1 MSVTI
6 NQRLLAIT
14 LVAMVI
20 YSPLSIDIF
29 LPALP
34 LMAESLLVDLTAMQ
48 STVSVYILSLGFGQL
63 VSGPLADRYGRKP
76 VALVGIGIYILSAL
90 ATAVANDITM
100 HLLARFTQGLGAC
113 AIIVTAFACVRDCYN
128 PIKSGVVYSYL
139 NGAICCIPALA
150 PILGDVLT
158 VNFDWRANF
167 YFIALYGILAGIFI
181 LLSMVETKPEN
192 TQAPKRLISPTAYW
206 QVLHNPV
213 FLFNA
218 TLVMLGMAIII
229 AYVSSSPA
237 WLMVSLGL
245 SQSDF
250 VFWFSL
256 NAAVNIAACLLAPK
270 VLVKFGPRFT
280 SGTGMLILILGGV
293 LMFAMINWQHP
304 LGYMLPILSSSLGF
318 SLLMG
323 TCSGQALAPFGEK
336 AGTASAL
343 LGFIQMSGSAVIVF
357 LVQML
362 PINEAEQVGLLM
374 LTIIPLFLLWMM
386 PAVKQKIEFQH

>member
-1 MSVTI
+1 MSANLNRRI
-6 NQRLLAIT
+6 LAIT
-14 LVAMVI
+14 LITMVI

-34 LMAESLLVDLTAMQ
+34 LMAQSLMVDITAMQ
-48 STVSVYILSLGFGQL
+48 STISIYILSLGFGQL
-63 VSGPLADRYGRKP
+63 IGGPLADRYGRKP
-76 VALVGIGIYILSAL
+76 VALAGIAIYILSAI
-90 ATAVANDITM
+90 ATAQAQDITM

-113 AIIVTAFACVRDCYN
+113 ALIVTAFACVRDCYD
-128 PIKSGVVYSYL
+128 PIKSGAIYSYL

-158 VNFDWRANF
+158 VAFDWRANF
-167 YFIALYGILAGIFI
+167 YFIALYGAVAGVFI
-181 LLSMVETKPEN
+181 VFSMVETKPAN
-192 TQAPKRLISPTAYW
+192 THAPKRLISPSSYW
-206 QVLHNPV
+206 QVLKQPI
-213 FLFNA
+213 FLFN
-218 TLVMLGMAIII
+218 TLVIMIGMAIII

-237 WLMVSLGL
+237 WLMVELKL

-250 VFWFSL
+250 VFWFSI

-270 VLVKFGPRFT
+270 VLLTYGPRFT
-280 SGTGMLILILGGV
+280 TGVGMLVLIIGGV
-293 LMFAMINWQHP
+293 MMYALLDWHDPVAF
-304 LGYMLPILSSSLGF
+304 MLPILASSLGF

-357 LVQML
+357 MVQML
-362 PINEAEQVGLLM
+362 PINQAEQVGMLM
-374 LTIIPLFLLWMM
+374 LSIIPLYLLWLL
-386 PAVKQKIEFQH
+386 PSVKKRITVVD

>member
-1 MSVTI
+1 MSASLNRRI
-6 NQRLLAIT
+6 LAIT
-14 LVAMVI
+14 LVIMVI

-34 LMAESLLVDLTAMQ
+34 LMAQSLMVDLTTMQ
-48 STVSVYILSLGFGQL
+48 STVGVYMLSLGVGQL

-76 VALVGIGIYILSAL
+76 VALVGIAIYILSAI
-90 ATAVANDITM
+90 ATAFAQDITM

-113 AIIVTAFACVRDCYN
+113 AIIVTAFACVRDCYD
-128 PIKSGVVYSYL
+128 PLKSGAIYSYL

-158 VNFDWRANF
+158 VAFDWRANF
-167 YFIALYGILAGIFI
+167 YFIALYGTVAGIFI
-181 LLSMVETKPEN
+181 VFSMVETKPAH
-192 TQAPKRLISPTAYW
+192 TQAPKQILSPSSYW
-206 QVLHNPV
+206 QVLKQPI
-213 FLFNA
+213 FLFNTA
-218 TLVMLGMAIII
+218 VILIGMAIII

-237 WLMVSLGL
+237 WLMVVLNL
-245 SQSDF
+245 SQSEF
-250 VFWFSL
+250 VFWFSI

-270 VLVKFGPRFT
+270 VLLTYGPRFT
-280 SGTGMLILILGGV
+280 TGVGMLVLIFGGV
-293 LMFAMINWQHP
+293 LMYALLDWHDP
-304 LGYMLPILSSSLGF
+304 LGFMLPILASSLGF

-362 PINEAEQVGLLM
+362 PINQAEQVGLLM
-374 LTIIPLFLLWMM
+374 LCIIPLYILWLL
-386 PAVKQKIEFQH
+386 PSVKHNITVQD